1 FNYAIRGTLYDL
13 NRIKFKRYWRLAYLF
28 NSSGNYIVDNLK
40 VIAPEEPKY
49 KLKNFSNA
57 LKTEGVTLFDFPVNT
72 MSKISED
79 LAEYVGYMEHF
90 RDKDSIEK
98 LKATFEYIKARQINA
113 KGGIISEEVISIL
126 ELLDMIINEGGCT
139 NIDEFL
145 YEVNYRNQRLH
156 GHAENRD
163 LTIQLTTVHDFK
175 GKEADSVYIWK
186 DTDKMFPSERST
198 ESDYEE

>member
-1 FNYAIRGTLYDL
+1 TKRFKEDFNPVVNTLSVNYRCPSNILNPIAKSIVKNTNRYEKPLKSHVEGGELNCFVYNSTIEMARSVQEQIREDVNNGLTVAVLARTNASLLPLSVFLDFQSKFNYAIRGTLYDL

-79 LAEYVGYMEHF
+79 LAEYVGYME
-90 RDKDSIEK
+90 
-98 LKATFEYIKARQINA
+98 
-113 KGGIISEEVISIL
+113 
-126 ELLDMIINEGGCT
+126 
-139 NIDEFL
+139 
-145 YEVNYRNQRLH
+145 
-156 GHAENRD
+156 
-163 LTIQLTTVHDFK
+163 
-175 GKEADSVYIWK
+175 
-186 DTDKMFPSERST
+186 
-198 ESDYEE
+198 